1 MPATDIHPLAHDL
14 LWGMH
19 PAQLGA
25 DAPDW
30 AREVLAA
37 GLPVVVR
44 RGPAPDG
51 WIAVGVRGAGREHR
65 HATWMPLAAIRR
77 RLRPEQLTDAGA
89 GQDALPALRALAWLA
104 PQLDALHLVWGVT
117 GGVGYQLATGVPVLH
132 GNSDLDLLLRAPQP
146 LGRPAAAELLALLA
160 QAPCRVDLQLE
171 TPSGAIA
178 LREWAGP
185 APQVLLKT
193 EQGPR
198 LVDDPWLESPWQ
210 EVAA

>member
-1 MPATDIHPLAHDL
+1 MPAIDFQPHAHDL

-19 PAQLGA
+19 PAQLDAG
-25 DAPDW
+25 APDW

-44 RGPAPDG
+44 RGPAPQG
-51 WIAVGVRGAGREHR
+51 QVAVGVRGRGREQR

-77 RLRPEQLTDAGA
+77 RVAPEQLTGGGA
-89 GQDALPALRALAWLA
+89 GQDAWPALRALARLA
-104 PQLDALHLVWGVT
+104 PQLDALGLAWGVT
-117 GGVGYQLATGVPVLH
+117 GSAGYQLATGAQVLH
-132 GNSDLDLLLRAPQP
+132 ANSDLDLLLRAPQP
-146 LGRPAAAELLALLA
+146 LEREAAAELLALLDRA
-160 QAPCRVDLQLE
+160 LCRVDMQLE
-171 TPSGAIA
+171 TPAGAIA

-185 APQVLLKT
+185 APQVLLKA

-198 LVDDPWLESPWQ
+198 LVADPWQ